1 MKAAAAL
8 SLLFA
13 ACAGAPLD
21 RETGPAT
28 FEDFVGDWR
37 GTMRIAG
44 GPEVRMSLEVAPV
57 AGEVDRFHWRLQYGE
72 QAVRDY
78 TLVISDRERGA
89 AAVDENNGIV
99 LPTLLRGRELI
110 SVFEVQG
117 NVIDIRYRLEPGGLA
132 FSLESFPLDKAEDA
146 GKDVRAWTRVA
157 VQRGFLTRS

>member
-1 MKAAAAL
+1 MRTAAAL

-57 AGEVDRFHWRLQYGE
+57 AQPAARTEEG
-72 QAVRDY
+72 
-78 TLVISDRERGA
+78 GA
-89 AAVDENNGIV
+89 Q
-99 LPTLLRGRELI
+99 LPVE
-110 SVFEVQG
+110 
-117 NVIDIRYRLEPGGLA
+117 
-132 FSLESFPLDKAEDA
+132 A
-146 GKDVRAWTRVA
+146 G
-157 VQRGFLTRS
+157 QL